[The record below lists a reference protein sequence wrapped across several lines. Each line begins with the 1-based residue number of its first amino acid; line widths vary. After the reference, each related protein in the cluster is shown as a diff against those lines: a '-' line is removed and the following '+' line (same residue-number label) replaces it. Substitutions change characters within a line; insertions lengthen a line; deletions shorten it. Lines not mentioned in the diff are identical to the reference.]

1 MQFAVGKEQGYT
13 LIELLVTMSVV
24 AILATVAVPNFVSF
38 IDNSRE
44 RADVQQLLKNLVA
57 ARSEAVVRARS
68 VHLTAVDGD
77 WAKGWRV
84 WADTN
89 TNGSYDSGEEF
100 KVATAIKTSALITAQ
115 IDGSAVTEVSFDSQ
129 GFAASGQSVTFSYR
143 SQPEKCGHDR
153 DLTITP
159 SGQTSIADRVC
170 P

>member
-1 MQFAVGKEQGYT
+1 MRLLSVRERGYT
-13 LIELLVTMSVV
+13 LIELLVTVSVV

-44 RADVQQLLKNLVA
+44 RADVQQLLKSLVA

-68 VHLTAVDGD
+68 VNLTAVDND

-89 TNGSYDSGEEF
+89 ANGSYDSGEEF

-115 IDGSAVTEVSFDSQ
+115 IDGSAVNEVGFDSQ
-129 GFAASGQSVTFSYR
+129 GFVASAEPVTFLYR
-143 SQPEKCGHDR
+143 SQPEKCSHDR
-153 DLTITP
+153 DLTITA
-159 SGQTSIADRVC
+159 SGQASISDRVC